1 MQLLKRRECV
11 MWACAGKAKTH
22 PVDVDLFLFGKQ
34 LRRDDVFKS
43 EEDLQTGDVAITVTV
58 LLQKKTSITIFNLK
72 D

>member
-1 MQLLKRRECV
+1 M
-11 MWACAGKAKTH
+11 KTH
-22 PVDVDLFLFGKQ
+22 PVDVDLFLFGQQ

-58 LLQKKTSITIFNLK
+58 LLQKKTAITIFNLK

>member
-1 MQLLKRRECV
+1 MQLLKHHECV
-11 MWACAGKAKTH
+11 MWVRAGKVKTH
-22 PVDVDLFLFGKQ
+22 PVDVDLFLFRQQ

-58 LLQKKTSITIFNLK
+58 LLQKKTAVTIFNLK